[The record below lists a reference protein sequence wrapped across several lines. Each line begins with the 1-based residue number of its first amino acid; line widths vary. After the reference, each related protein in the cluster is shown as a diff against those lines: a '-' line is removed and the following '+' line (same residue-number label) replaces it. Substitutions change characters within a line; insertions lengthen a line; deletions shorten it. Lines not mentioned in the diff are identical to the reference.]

1 MTIIHMPIQFHLTK
15 HYNHPHTSKQNCCYC
30 TEIALVSF
38 NHSCYWITQLSVG
51 LCGWLSQHSA
61 AALSDLALSDLWNKA
76 QVTVQY
82 CVLLPGEH
90 FRCCPWPRE
99 TVASLALNV
108 FVLVNSVGFDVS
120 LHGQLLSSVKF
131 YVSVWAKLCTIKPM
145 FFPPKDNQWH
155 TGCNSY
161 SSPCC
166 TWYYNYITS
175 RSHYNFLTWIFPN
188 HLLCLAT
195 V

>member
-1 MTIIHMPIQFHLTK
+1 M
-15 HYNHPHTSKQNCCYC
+15 
-30 TEIALVSF
+30 SF

-61 AALSDLALSDLWNKA
+61 AASSDLGNKA
-76 QVTVQY
+76 QVTVWY
-82 CVLLPGEH
+82 CVLLPGKH
-90 FRCCPWPRE
+90 FRCCPWPRQ
-99 TVASLALNV
+99 TVASLVLNV
-108 FVLVNSVGFDVS
+108 FVLVNS
-120 LHGQLLSSVKF
+120 QLVLMFHYMVNYCHQWNSTTVFEQNYIQSNQCF
-131 YVSVWAKLCTIKPM
+131 FHLRTIS
-145 FFPPKDNQWH
+145 D

-175 RSHYNFLTWIFPN
+175 SGRYNFLTWIFPD
-188 HLLCLAT
+188 HLLSLAT